1 MDTAMPYNLLA
12 WAAASLIVAFGFWSM
27 VMP

>member
-1 MDTAMPYNLLA
+1 MDSATSYNLLA
-12 WAAASLIVAFGFWSM
+12 WAAVSMIVAFGFWSM